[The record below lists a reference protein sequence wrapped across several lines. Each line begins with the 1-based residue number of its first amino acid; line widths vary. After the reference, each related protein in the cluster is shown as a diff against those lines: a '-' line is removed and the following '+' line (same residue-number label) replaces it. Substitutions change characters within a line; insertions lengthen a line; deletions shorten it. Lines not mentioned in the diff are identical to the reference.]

1 MEQSVQTF
9 LQSRT
14 IQLLIATL
22 AAYVV
27 KNWGV
32 PLAPAEFQIALTEI
46 LTVAIPILIVG
57 AMYFRTKAV
66 NIIKGWKGQ

>member
-22 AAYVV
+22 AAYAA

-32 PLAPAEFQIALTEI
+32 PLMPAEIQIAVTEI
-46 LTVAIPILIVG
+46 LTVAIPILIMG
-57 AMYFRTKAV
+57 AMHFRTKAV
-66 NIIKGWKGQ
+66 NIIKTWRE